1 MALLLFSVFIIMYLM
16 EFGFETVLVLLNA
29 RYALDQKHEIPELVG
44 KFLDQEK
51 YNKTNLY
58 TISKSKFA
66 IVTSFISALI
76 LLLVLFSGLF
86 NDFDLYLRS
95 HLTSDIWRGVVYIL
109 LLGFVATFIGL
120 PASIYH
126 TFVLESKYGFNK
138 TTPALFVMDL
148 LKGFVLNG
156 LILTPILYMIF
167 LFVEKAGSFWWFFA
181 ATGLFL
187 IQLLLAYLYPVLI
200 APLFNKFTPLE
211 DEELNNKIGE
221 VAKKVEFP
229 FKEIQVMDG
238 SKRSKHSNAYFTGFG
253 KNKRIVLFDT
263 LLEKL
268 SHDEIV
274 AVLAHEIGH
283 FKHKHILKRMVVS
296 ALMMFLI
303 FFLLDQVL
311 KNPPFFQAF
320 LIDTPSAYLG
330 FILFGLYFSTV
341 SFWATPFFSMWS
353 RKNEFEA
360 DAFAVNHVENGT
372 ALKEAL
378 IKLNVENLS
387 NLYPHPGYVFFH
399 YSHPPLLERLE
410 QIK

>member
-16 EFGFETVLVLLNA
+16 VFGFETVLVLLNA